1 MVWGKEGVGK
11 SGVLEEIKR
20 ELGQDN
26 NVAVWL
32 VGNVENVGL
41 AKLINDGFSKIRKN
55 VLLLDNLD
63 ECTLKRTV
71 NMVKTID

>member
-26 NVAVWL
+26 NVGVWL
-32 VGNVENVGL
+32 VGNVENVGVG
-41 AKLINDGFSKIRKN
+41 KLINDGFSRIRKN

-63 ECTLKRTV
+63 QCTLKRTV

>member
-1 MVWGKEGVGK
+1 MGK
-11 SGVLEEIKR
+11 SGLLEEVKR
-20 ELGQDN
+20 ELGQDS

-32 VGNVENVGL
+32 VGNVENFGVGM
-41 AKLINDGFSKIRKN
+41 LINDGFSKIRKN
-55 VLLLDNLD
+55 VLLLDNVD